1 MLTQAMTLIAGG
13 ATLHEVLDGIV
24 RGVEAQDPG
33 MLCSVLLLDESGQ
46 HLLHGA
52 APSLP
57 AFYTEAIDGVA
68 IGPSVGS
75 CGTAVYT
82 GRRVVVTD
90 IQTDPLWV
98 EFKDLA
104 QAAGLVSC
112 WSEPIKGA
120 DRRRYTRDPSR
131 CSPRRSRH

>member
-1 MLTQAMTLIAGG
+1 MANVLSSGVPRSPKSEMTGKPGGDRSRRLPAAKADPAMLTQAMTLIAGG

-57 AFYTEAIDGVA
+57 AFYT
-68 IGPSVGS
+68 
-75 CGTAVYT
+75 CLLYT
-82 GRRVVVTD
+82 
-90 IQTDPLWV
+90 
-98 EFKDLA
+98 
-104 QAAGLVSC
+104 S
-112 WSEPIKGA
+112 
-120 DRRRYTRDPSR
+120 
-131 CSPRRSRH
+131 